1 MSSAEIPLTD
11 ELQLP
16 MRELVGKRN
25 ILVICGAGGV
35 GKTTTSTA
43 LALAGARQ
51 GRKVLALTVDP
62 SKRLAQT
69 LGVDRNL
76 SAPVS
81 IPEER
86 LVRAGI
92 EPPGEL
98 HAWMLDP
105 KLVADRVVQKLAS
118 DPEEVERLMQNRIYN
133 GISRMVAGMQEY
145 MAMEALH
152 EFQEEGRYDLVILD
166 TPPSRNALAFL
177 EGPQR
182 MANFLDGRIF
192 HLFLPSGTSES
203 RPGLFRRAAGAV
215 IERVNRAVFG
225 DETFEDLQ
233 EFFGSF
239 SGILGTLNN
248 NAGDMIRMLGN
259 EDEVAFLLVTSPT
272 DASVSDA
279 HFFRERTSEMGL
291 PFAGFVLNRSQALAA
306 GRVFPT
312 RDMLPDDASA
322 AALSG
327 LAKLQAL
334 AEVERSEM
342 ERDNHLLAT
351 LAEEAGDTAFAL
363 ATPTVPGGANDLP
376 SLLQISESLWS
387 AEPFRSDAVSG
398 D

>member
-1 MSSAEIPLTD
+1 MSDDL
-11 ELQLP
+11 LQEAARQANELP
-16 MRELVGKRN
+16 MRELVCDRG

-51 GRKVLALTVDP
+51 GRRVLALTVDP

-76 SAPVS
+76 EAPVS

-86 LVRAGI
+86 LKLAGI

-105 KLVADRVVQKLAS
+105 KLVADRVVSKLAK

-152 EFQEEGRYDLVILD
+152 EFHDEGRFDLVILD

-182 MANFLDGRIF
+182 MSSFLDGRVF
-192 HLFLPSGTSES
+192 QLFLPHGGDGES
-203 RPGLFRRAAGAV
+203 RPGFFRRAAGAIV
-215 IERVNRAVFG
+215 ERVNRAVFG
-225 DETFEDLQ
+225 DETYEDLQ

-239 SGILGTLNN
+239 AGILGTLNH
-248 NAGDMIRMLGN
+248 NAGDMIRMLGDP
-259 EDEVAFLLVTSPT
+259 EEVAFLLVTSPT

-279 HFFRERTSEMGL
+279 HFFRERTREMGL

-306 GRVFPT
+306 GRSFP
-312 RDMLPDDASA
+312 DYDLLPDNASP

-327 LAKLQAL
+327 MAKLQVL

-342 ERDNHLLAT
+342 ERDRHLLAT
-351 LAEEAGDTAFAL
+351 LAEEAGDVAFAL
-363 ATPTVPGGANDLP
+363 ATPTVPGGANDMP
-376 SLLQISESLWS
+376 SLLQISDALWD
-387 AEPFRSDAVSG
+387 AEPYEV
-398 D
+398 

>member
-1 MSSAEIPLTD
+1 MSAD
-11 ELQLP
+11 LP
-16 MRELVGKRN
+16 IQELVKHRGV
-25 ILVICGAGGV
+25 LVVCGAGGV

-43 LALAGARQ
+43 LAMAGARQ
-51 GRKVLALTVDP
+51 GRRVLALTVDP

-76 SAPVS
+76 EAPVS

-86 LVRAGI
+86 LRQAGI
-92 EPPGEL
+92 EPPGSL

-105 KLVADRVVQKLAS
+105 KLVADRVVQKMAK

-145 MAMEALH
+145 MAMEALFEFH
-152 EFQEEGRYDLVILD
+152 EAGTYDLVILD

-182 MANFLDGRIF
+182 MSSFLDGRIF
-192 HLFLPSGTSES
+192 HLFLPQGSGGA

-215 IERVNRAVFG
+215 IDTINRAVFG
-225 DETFEDLQ
+225 EETYDDLQ

-239 SGILGTLNN
+239 RDILANLNT
-248 NAGDMIRMLGN
+248 NAGDMIERLS
-259 EDEVAFLLVTSPT
+259 DPDDVAFMLVTSPT

-279 HFFRERTSEMGL
+279 HFFRERTAQMNL
-291 PFAGFVLNRSQALAA
+291 PFAGFVLNRSQALAS
-306 GRVFPT
+306 GRVFP
-312 RDMLPDDASA
+312 DYDLLPDDASP

-327 LAKLQAL
+327 LAKLQKL
-334 AEVERSEM
+334 GKVEQSEM
-342 ERDNHLLAT
+342 ERDRHLLAT
-351 LAEEAGDTAFAL
+351 LAEEAGDEAFAL

-376 SLLQISESLWS
+376 SLLKISDALWG
-387 AEPFRSDAVSG
+387 AEPY
-398 D
+398 